1 MIDREKVI
9 KALRN
14 HVVQNDVGCQ
24 GCPYFEDR
32 KVYGHDWCT
41 TVMAQDILELLKEQE
56 AVEPKKE
63 NDGNP
68 EPWTAWWYVCGDC
81 GQPIDRMDRYCRRC
95 GKQVKWDA

>member
-1 MIDREKVI
+1 MICKEELVKRFDDYVRYFNAYCTSDAEDHEML
-9 KALRN
+9 KAVLA
-14 HVVQNDVGCQ
+14 
-24 GCPYFEDR
+24 
-32 KVYGHDWCT
+32 
-41 TVMAQDILELLKEQE
+41 MLKEQK